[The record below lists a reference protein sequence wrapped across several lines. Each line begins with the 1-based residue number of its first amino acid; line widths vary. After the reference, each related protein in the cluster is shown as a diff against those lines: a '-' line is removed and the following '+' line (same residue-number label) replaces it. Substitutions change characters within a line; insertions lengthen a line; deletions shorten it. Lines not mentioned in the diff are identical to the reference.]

1 MADHVSRSMVWK
13 SSESQRNGIQGK
25 TNERD
30 QSDEYKE
37 SKNRRVIDEN
47 SKSKGIRKNAVDQ
60 CKELKSV
67 INKIS
72 YVLSFFFCHKL
83 V

>member
-13 SSESQRNGIQGK
+13 SSESSRNGIQGK

-30 QSDEYKE
+30 QPDEYKE
-37 SKNRRVIDEN
+37 SKNLRVIDEN

-67 INKIS
+67 INKTS